1 MAINGLRNKPIGP
14 GGSTR
19 RLHHKPADIGQL
31 TDGGLLWGRTRIDE
45 GVKAVLLLGMVPP
58 LSGRF
63 SSCKRQLCG
72 STSRCL
78 AARLVSNWALAV
90 RAV

>member
-19 RLHHKPADIGQL
+19 RLHHKPADIRNFLAG
-31 TDGGLLWGRTRIDE
+31 GGLLWGRTRIDE

-58 LSGRF
+58 LSGR
-63 SSCKRQLCG
+63 RVVANDNYAEA
-72 STSRCL
+72 RL
-78 AARLVSNWALAV
+78 AA
-90 RAV
+90 